1 MISSLKDLVLRA
13 LKSPV
18 AIVGLIGSVLVV
30 LANAAPAID
39 GAQTLWQ
46 RWTGPQTGL
55 ETTWQG
61 TWKSRKG
68 YNYAFAMQLDVREDE
83 TAEGQI
89 SWELVATPPNSHLA
103 NRVGDTAIEY
113 VSGRF
118 DRANNV
124 AIVAGYDISDA
135 TLIAKDTYKFQI
147 KLDKV
152 SFFGMTKND
161 GDTKHLGD
169 WAAEAQGSVIV
180 TAK

>member
-46 RWTGPQTGL
+46 RWTSPQTGL
-55 ETTWQG
+55 ETNWQG
-61 TWKSRKG
+61 TWKSRSG
-68 YNYAFAMQLDVREDE
+68 YSFAFAMQLDVGEDQ
-83 TAEGQI
+83 TAQGWI
-89 SWELVATPPNSHLA
+89 SWELLATPTNSPLA
-103 NRVGDTAIEY
+103 PRIGDTAIEY

-118 DRANNV
+118 DRANNI
-124 AIVAGYDISDA
+124 ATVAGYDISDA

-147 KLDKV
+147 KSDKI
-152 SFFGMTKND
+152 SFVGMTKN
-161 GDTKHLGD
+161 HGD
-169 WAAEAQGSVIV
+169 WAAEAQGTVIV